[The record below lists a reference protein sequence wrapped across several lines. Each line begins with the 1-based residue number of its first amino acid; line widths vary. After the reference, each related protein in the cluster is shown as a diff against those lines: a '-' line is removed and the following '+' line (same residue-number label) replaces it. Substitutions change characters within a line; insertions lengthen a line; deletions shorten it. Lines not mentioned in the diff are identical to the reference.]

1 MCGIAGFLDFT
12 KQTTAATLRQMTD
25 ALTHRGPDDAGYEIY
40 DFSESSVGFGQRRL
54 SILDL
59 SASGHQPMHFA
70 DYAVDYNGEIYN
82 FSEIRGL
89 LESEGYQFSSSSD
102 TEVILKAYDK
112 WGMDMLHYFNGMFAI
127 ALVDRRQEKLFLV
140 RDRAGVKPMHIYR
153 KEGLL
158 LFASELKS
166 FHAHPAFEK
175 QIDFNS
181 LALFLQYSY
190 IPAPYSIFKHTTK
203 LLPGHWMSLDLK
215 TGKDELVCYWDV
227 DHFYKNPKL
236 VMPDDDCIDR
246 TEEYLKIAYNYRMV
260 ADVPVGVF
268 LSGGYDSSS
277 VAALLQTDRTD
288 RLKTFTIGFSEAG
301 FNEAPDAKRIAEFL
315 GTDHTEWY
323 VSAKEAASVL
333 PLLPEIYDEPFAD
346 NSSVPTVLVSQL
358 AAKQVK
364 VALSAD
370 GGDEIFGGY
379 NKFKQAEKYTVSI
392 PAPIQGLLSSAMS
405 LLKPEKIP
413 WFRNSYNFSTR
424 YEKLKLIWRSKDPV
438 QAVKFISQYTTATE
452 TQDFLG
458 QHFEAYATFFD
469 RQWCRNGEKSPVN
482 DLLALDFK
490 TFLVNNNLNKV
501 DRATMA
507 MSLEGREPMLDFQ
520 LVEFLAQLPASFK
533 IRNGQTKWL
542 LKQVVHRHIPQ
553 SLMDR
558 PKKPF
563 IAPLTVWFKD
573 ELSNLL
579 KYYLAPAQLAKTGL
593 FNEEPIVQLR
603 DRYLRGEQ
611 IQFQKLWQLL
621 SFQLWYDRWIAK
633 L

>member
-1 MCGIAGFLDFT
+1 MCGIAGFLDFN

-25 ALTHRGPDDAGYEIY
+25 ALTHRGPDDSGCEIY
-40 DFSESSVGFGQRRL
+40 EFPQSTVGFGQRRL

-59 SASGHQPMHFA
+59 SPSGHQPMHFA
-70 DYAVDYNGEIYN
+70 DFTVDYNGEIYN
-82 FSEIRGL
+82 FTEIRTL
-89 LESEGYQFSSSSD
+89 LEQEGYQFSSGTD

-112 WGMDMLHYFNGMFAI
+112 WGMDMLQHFNGMFAI
-127 ALVDRRQEKLFLV
+127 ALLDRRQEKLFLV
-140 RDRAGVKPMHIYR
+140 RDRAGVKPIHIYS
-153 KEGLL
+153 KDGLL

-166 FHAHPAFEK
+166 FHAHTGFEK
-175 QIDFNS
+175 QIDLNS

-190 IPAPYSIFKHTTK
+190 IPAPYSIFKHTSK
-203 LLPGHWMSLDLK
+203 LLPGHWMSVDLK
-215 TGKDELVCYWDV
+215 KGKQEIVCYWDV
-227 DHFYKNPKL
+227 DNFYSKSK
-236 VMPDDDCIDR
+236 VTMRDETCIDLA
-246 TEEYLKIAYNYRMV
+246 EEHLKKAYNYRMV

-277 VAALLQTDRTD
+277 VAALLQADRTD

-301 FNEAPDAKRIAEFL
+301 FNEAPDAKRIADFL

-323 VSAKEAASVL
+323 VTAKEAASVL

-379 NKFKQAEKYTVSI
+379 NKFKQAEKYTVSV
-392 PAPIQGLLSSAMS
+392 PTAIQGMVSSAMS
-405 LLKPEKIP
+405 LLNPEKIP
-413 WFRNSYNFSTR
+413 WFKNSYNFSTR
-424 YEKLKLIWRSKDPV
+424 YEKLKLMWQSKDPV
-438 QAVKFISQYTTATE
+438 QAVKFISQYTTTSE
-452 TQDFLG
+452 TRDFLG
-458 QHFEAYATFFD
+458 QDFEDYSTFFD
-469 RQWCRNGEKSPVN
+469 RQWRRNAEKSPVN

-507 MSLEGREPMLDFQ
+507 MSLEGREPMLDYQ
-520 LVEFLAQLPASFK
+520 LVEFLAQLPSSFK

-542 LKQVVHRHIPQ
+542 LKQVVHRYIPV

-563 IAPLTVWFKD
+563 IAPLTVWFKN
-573 ELSNLL
+573 ELSDLL
-579 KYYLAPAQLAKTGL
+579 NYYLAPAQLAKTGL

-603 DRYLRGEQ
+603 DRYLRGEK

>member
-1 MCGIAGFLDFT
+1 MCGIAGFLDFN

-25 ALTHRGPDDAGYEIY
+25 ALTHRGPDDSGCEIY
-40 DFSESSVGFGQRRL
+40 EFPQSTVGFGQRRL

-59 SASGHQPMHFA
+59 SPSGHQPMHFA
-70 DYAVDYNGEIYN
+70 DFTVDYNGEIYN
-82 FSEIRGL
+82 FTEIRTL
-89 LESEGYQFSSSSD
+89 LEQEGYQFSSGTD

-112 WGMDMLHYFNGMFAI
+112 WGMDMLQHFNGMFAI
-127 ALVDRRQEKLFLV
+127 ALLDRRQEKLFLV
-140 RDRAGVKPMHIYR
+140 RDRAGVKPIHIYS
-153 KEGLL
+153 KDGLL
-158 LFASELKS
+158 LFASELKA
-166 FHAHPAFEK
+166 FHAHAGFEK
-175 QIDFNS
+175 QIDLNS

-190 IPAPYSIFKHTTK
+190 IPAPYSIFKHTSK
-203 LLPGHWMSLDLK
+203 LLPGHWMSVDLK
-215 TGKDELVCYWDV
+215 TGKQEIVSYWDV
-227 DHFYKNPKL
+227 DDFYSKPK
-236 VMPDDDCIDR
+236 VTMQEEACIDLA
-246 TEEYLKIAYNYRMV
+246 EEHLKKAYNYRMV

-277 VAALLQTDRTD
+277 VAALLQADRTD

-301 FNEAPDAKRIAEFL
+301 FNEAPDAKRIADFL

-379 NKFKQAEKYTVSI
+379 NKFKQAEKYTVSV
-392 PAPIQGLLSSAMS
+392 PTAIQGMVSGAMS
-405 LLKPEKIP
+405 LLNPEKIP
-413 WFRNSYNFSTR
+413 WFKNSYNFSTR
-424 YEKLKLIWRSKDPV
+424 YEKLKLMWQSQDPV
-438 QAVKFISQYTTATE
+438 QAVKFISQYTTTSE
-452 TQDFLG
+452 TRDFLG
-458 QHFEAYATFFD
+458 QDFDDYSTFFD
-469 RQWCRNGEKSPVN
+469 RQWRRNAEKSPVN

-507 MSLEGREPMLDFQ
+507 MSLEGREPMLDYQ
-520 LVEFLAQLPASFK
+520 LVEFLAQLPSSFK

-542 LKQVVHRHIPQ
+542 LKQVVHRYIPV

-563 IAPLTVWFKD
+563 IAPLTVWFKN
-573 ELSNLL
+573 ELSDLL
-579 KYYLAPAQLAKTGL
+579 NYYLASAQLAKTGL

-603 DRYLRGEQ
+603 DRYLRGEK